1 MFELKFE
8 SRDGAQKHCKAE
20 WTMIHAMV
28 TGDFVRF
35 AGEEKIRQ
43 YTFPS
48 VGKILFRTKEAA
60 EEAWNELAAAKK
72 KK

>member
-1 MFELKFE
+1 
-8 SRDGAQKHCKAE
+8 
-20 WTMIHAMV
+20 MIHAMV